1 MKMMNNHDDEANARM
16 IKKLDEIQVDVTII
30 KAQLSQLNKTVLG
43 NGQLPVESRLTRLET
58 EIDQIQSQSAK
69 SWQFFVAIGA
79 AISSIILSFILK
91 VLA

>member
-1 MKMMNNHDDEANARM
+1 MTMNHDADPNAAM
-16 IKKLDEIQVDVTII
+16 IKKLDGIQTDVAII
-30 KAQLSQLNKTVLG
+30 KAQLSQLNKTVLV
-43 NGQLPVESRLTRLET
+43 NGRPPVESRLTRLET

-79 AISSIILSFILK
+79 AISSIILTFILK

>member
-1 MKMMNNHDDEANARM
+1 MDNHDAEANARM

>member
-1 MKMMNNHDDEANARM
+1 MRTMDNHDDEANARM
-16 IKKLDEIQVDVTII
+16 IKKLDEIQIDVTII